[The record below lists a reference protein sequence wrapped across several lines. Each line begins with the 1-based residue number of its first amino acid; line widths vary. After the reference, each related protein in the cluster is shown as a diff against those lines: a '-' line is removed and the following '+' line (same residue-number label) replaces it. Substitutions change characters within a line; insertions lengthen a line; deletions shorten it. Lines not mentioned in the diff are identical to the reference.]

1 MRECNACSTVG
12 DIIVIIQRRK
22 KKEDDGKKR
31 IFVSQQR
38 LSASLAS

>member
-1 MRECNACSTVG
+1 MRECNAYSTVG
-12 DIIVIIQRRK
+12 DIIVIIQRE
-22 KKEDDGKKR
+22 KKEDGKKR